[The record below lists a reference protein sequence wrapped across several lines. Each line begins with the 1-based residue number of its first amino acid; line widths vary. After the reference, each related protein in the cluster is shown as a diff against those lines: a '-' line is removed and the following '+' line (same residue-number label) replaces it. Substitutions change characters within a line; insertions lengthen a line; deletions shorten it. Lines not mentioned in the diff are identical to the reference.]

1 MRTQRM
7 VSLPPEIMLNCVTQL
22 SNEYREMAFDPE
34 KYEIMVMQRTL
45 RNLCLSSRIFY
56 TVTQPV
62 LHRMFCRS
70 NELGEYTDGDR
81 LLQKI
86 ENHKHRQPTRT
97 EQFIRTLIQ
106 RPDLAAKVES
116 IKLEDFQNDDE
127 PHDFHT
133 TMLPFDP
140 LLGDLFVEASRRIPP
155 PPPDL
160 VRQWSGDE
168 EGLDEIQGWQD
179 DWRGELQTGGRNA
192 EIALLF
198 VLTTNL
204 TRLEM
209 ESSKHHFGPCVDD
222 LWEQMLG
229 PQSKQIVSCRG
240 VDLEVDTEFR
250 SQASTPPAIF
260 SSLENLVATS
270 KPDSAGVTLDSI
282 KRLLPLP
289 TLHLFY
295 GIGLEE

>member
-1 MRTQRM
+1 M
-7 VSLPPEIMLNCVTQL
+7 
-22 SNEYREMAFDPE
+22 
-34 KYEIMVMQRTL
+34 
-45 RNLCLSSRIFY
+45 
-56 TVTQPV
+56 
-62 LHRMFCRS
+62 
-70 NELGEYTDGDR
+70 
-81 LLQKI
+81 
-86 ENHKHRQPTRT
+86 
-97 EQFIRTLIQ
+97 IQ

-127 PHDFHT
+127 PHDFPT

-168 EGLDEIQGWQD
+168 EGLDGIQGWQD

-270 KPDSAGVTLDSI
+270 KPDGAGVTLDSI
-282 KRLLPLP
+282 K
-289 TLHLFY
+289 
-295 GIGLEE
+295 